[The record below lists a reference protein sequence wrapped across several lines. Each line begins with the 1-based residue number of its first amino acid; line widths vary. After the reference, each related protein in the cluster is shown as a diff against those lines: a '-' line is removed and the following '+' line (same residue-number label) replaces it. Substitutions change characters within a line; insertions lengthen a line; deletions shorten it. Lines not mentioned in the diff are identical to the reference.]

1 MEAIETFENMLNFLN
16 KIENKEKTLDE
27 FLNSIFN
34 EKIIKAQILTEKLIQ
49 QEIKQNKSLLLF
61 LKNKFDKMK
70 IQMV

>member
-1 MEAIETFENMLNFLN
+1 METIETFENMLNFLN

-34 EKIIKAQILTEKLIQ
+34 EKIIKAQILTEELIQ
-49 QEIKQNKSLLLF
+49 QEIKQNKNLLLF

-70 IQMV
+70 I

>member
-1 MEAIETFENMLNFLN
+1 METIETFENMLNCLN

-34 EKIIKAQILTEKLIQ
+34 EKIIKAQILTEELIQ
-49 QEIKQNKSLLLF
+49 QEIKQNKNLLLF

-70 IQMV
+70 I